1 MPPEVLTD
9 CVVTPKADV
18 FAMGVVM
25 FQLFTDGQR
34 CFPGWGNKGIT
45 ESTLKTTPK
54 FEEITRCW
62 RRCQDLPPLLERMLS
77 KDFRSRPT
85 AKVCVEDQFF
95 QQRCDEQVSENVV
108 SALRGLSKHSK
119 LQRAILTDIAAHM
132 NLAELRELNAAF
144 SATDA
149 DGDGVITVAE
159 AEAALSGRVD
169 PAELQQAVERLVG
182 PTGKISYTT
191 FLGELLASK
200 AADENRVLW
209 REFDRLDLDNDG
221 SLEKA
226 EVARLLE
233 SPALVQVVKRRGSGA
248 LMSLMD
254 ADGDGVIC
262 FEEFR
267 AALSGDGE
275 PESDSSSDGSA

>member
-1 MPPEVLTD
+1 
-9 CVVTPKADV
+9 
-18 FAMGVVM
+18 
-25 FQLFTDGQR
+25 
-34 CFPGWGNKGIT
+34 
-45 ESTLKTTPK
+45 
-54 FEEITRCW
+54 
-62 RRCQDLPPLLERMLS
+62 
-77 KDFRSRPT
+77 
-85 AKVCVEDQFF
+85 
-95 QQRCDEQVSENVV
+95 
-108 SALRGLSKHSK
+108 
-119 LQRAILTDIAAHM
+119 M

-159 AEAALSGRVD
+159 AEAALNGRVD
-169 PAELQQAVERLVG
+169 PAELQQAVQRLVG

-226 EVARLLE
+226 EVAGLLE
-233 SPALVQVVKRRGSGA
+233 SPALVEVVKRRGSGA

-254 ADGDGVIC
+254 ADGDGRIC

-267 AALSGDGE
+267 AALSGDGDI
-275 PESDSSSDGSA
+275 ESDSSSGDSA